1 MVSLGMTDGRR
12 IVRMKHLKAI
22 QTCGLGKTSCL
33 IREDLQRKIV
43 TQRKKSS
50 NVNHRKQYIHIKFS
64 YVSNVCFAVTV
75 LNTKQCLLCHLLDLA
90 LQDLP
95 IAQAPTYSFER
106 HY

>member
-1 MVSLGMTDGRR
+1 MVSSGMTDGGR

-22 QTCGLGKTSCL
+22 QTCGLWKISCL
-33 IREDLQRKIV
+33 IRDDSQRKIV
-43 TQRKKSS
+43 TRNKKSS
-50 NVNHRKQYIHIKFS
+50 YLNNRKQYIHIKFS

-90 LQDLP
+90 LQDIP